1 MPLITRRAPQPDDLD
16 FYHAYR
22 TNAQIALAEG
32 RTPDT
37 SQQVTQSHLTA
48 LLAGNGSTNFSWVI
62 LRESQPIGNI
72 AIWGFNAE
80 RTTAELAYGLLPQ
93 AQGHGYMAVA
103 LDQTIQFAFTKLHLQ
118 QLDCYT
124 AASNTPSRRL
134 LEHHGFQFQ
143 RYISEENLVGTLTK
157 MAVYAIS
164 ANNVP
169 RETLPANLLP

>member
-118 QLDCYT
+118 RLDCYT
-124 AASNTPSRRL
+124 AARL
-134 LEHHGFQFQ
+134 LHRSKQHTVPSTTGTSRLSVSTLHFRREPGRHAYQNGRLRH
-143 RYISEENLVGTLTK
+143 ISK
-157 MAVYAIS
+157 
-164 ANNVP
+164 
-169 RETLPANLLP
+169 